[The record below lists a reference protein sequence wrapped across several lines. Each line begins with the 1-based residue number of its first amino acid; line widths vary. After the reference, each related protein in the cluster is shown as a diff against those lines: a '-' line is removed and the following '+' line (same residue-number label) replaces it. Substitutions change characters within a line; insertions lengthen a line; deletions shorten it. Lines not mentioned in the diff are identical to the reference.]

1 MGRRAVGRIQSVLWS
16 RQDRLFLL
24 DTGSPSLHNP
34 SVLAG
39 CQVYHYCR
47 KATGHAPA
55 LWSCFAG
62 ISRGTSFSSGVAN
75 ADQSPLTSLL
85 SACLDQDLNMS
96 YLVQPDTGAAVPR
109 GSQRIPPGCGALCP
123 PPDGETSC
131 GAKNEGLFFLA
142 KRGILAHPTDSPAM
156 NPSCCALIHWT
167 VQRGEQDC
175 RKSAACRGTHKHHQP
190 RVCFTSPHWWIYT
203 DEMNPLETPCLWGRL
218 KALAPKWE
226 FLALALI
233 KSCMFLPPRG
243 SHRPRIEGQ
252 DVPNLF
258 M

>member
-39 CQVYHYCR
+39 CQVYRYCQ
-47 KATGHAPA
+47 KATSHAPG

-62 ISRGTSFSSGVAN
+62 ISHGTSFGSGVAN
-75 ADQSPLTSLL
+75 AGQSPLTSLL

-109 GSQRIPPGCGALCP
+109 GSQHIPPVCRALCP

-131 GAKNEGLFFLA
+131 GAKNEGPFFLA
-142 KRGILAHPTDSPAM
+142 KHGVLAHPTESPAM
-156 NPSCCALIHWT
+156 NP
-167 VQRGEQDC
+167 
-175 RKSAACRGTHKHHQP
+175 
-190 RVCFTSPHWWIYT
+190 
-203 DEMNPLETPCLWGRL
+203 PLC
-218 KALAPKWE
+218 
-226 FLALALI
+226 
-233 KSCMFLPPRG
+233 
-243 SHRPRIEGQ
+243 SHRLNSAEGGTGLPKICCLQ
-252 DVPNLF
+252 RDTQASPAQSVFHLIPLMDLRWWDESIRNF
-258 M
+258 MSVG